1 MFNSTLELL
10 ALCNKCDFCGAQS
23 EFAVKLKRH
32 TVTNCSLFVLTDYYY
47 VLETNIFH
55 SDALTVE
62 WIQIF
67 HNFSQSLPFC
77 AAIGRFCN
85 VEFWQFTSLVF
96 HYTARYISQLCGF
109 QYFSHTT
116 IWFTDLD
123 FNYIMISNR
132 FLLVL
137 LVSLE
142 LDVNQ
147 QQHTIIICWYMHEML
162 YFVIDLIAIA
172 VGPGRL
178 KLLTFINA
186 AFFFLLIKYFTIDK
200 TSTLFVA
207 ALWVSSFLSHTLYVF
222 SCSTIRSL
230 RLISVNW
237 KHENKVLGF
246 FSFVRSA
253 LDALAVSWK
262 WNRRSL
268 CEWIWFVERLPECS

>member
-123 FNYIMISNR
+123 LNYIMISNR

-172 VGPGRL
+172 VGRGRL

-186 AFFFLLIKYFTIDK
+186 AFSSLLSISQSTKLRLSSLRLCEFLPFSL
-200 TSTLFVA
+200 
-207 ALWVSSFLSHTLYVF
+207 TLYTSSLVQR
-222 SCSTIRSL
+222 SARYDWSASTESMKTKFRIFFIRSL
-230 RLISVNW
+230 SARC
-237 KHENKVLGF
+237 
-246 FSFVRSA
+246 FSSELKMKSA
-253 LDALAVSWK
+253 LVVWMNMICWEIAWV
-262 WNRRSL
+262 
-268 CEWIWFVERLPECS
+268 